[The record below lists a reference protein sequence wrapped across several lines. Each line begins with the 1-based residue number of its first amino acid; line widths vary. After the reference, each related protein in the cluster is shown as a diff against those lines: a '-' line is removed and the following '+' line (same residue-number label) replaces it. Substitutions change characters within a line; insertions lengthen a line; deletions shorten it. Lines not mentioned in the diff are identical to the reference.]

1 MSKLTKAMSVL
12 VLLFMVGCSN
22 ANDVIGTEKT
32 RPAEADGLVVM
43 KANTEEEAALLW
55 NAYGLNSE
63 MPAVSFKEQ
72 ALFFIG
78 LYESGSCPYELED
91 IKTAV
96 DGESLTVGLKEPIG
110 ACTADQSPRTFYVA
124 APRNIE
130 TVVIKGETVRLN
142 QFDEE
147 KKTAKM
153 FLEEKEW
160 DKQAADIA
168 LVQTVENPQYAEWV
182 DNPVKGELVAV
193 SFLEK
198 ESSVIGVPVVYVEP
212 ESNKVA
218 GYMPGE

>member
-1 MSKLTKAMSVL
+1 MNKLTMTMSVL
-12 VLLFMVGCSN
+12 VVLFIAGCSSV
-22 ANDVIGTEKT
+22 NDVIGTEKT
-32 RPAEADGLVVM
+32 RPAEVDGLVVM

-55 NAYGLNSE
+55 NAYGLSSE

-91 IKTAV
+91 VKTAA
-96 DGESLTVGLKEPIG
+96 DGDSLTVELKEPIG

-130 TVVIKGETVRLN
+130 TVVVNGETVRLN

-147 KKTAKM
+147 KKRAKT
-153 FLEEKEW
+153 FLKEKGW
-160 DKQAADIA
+160 DKQAGDIA
-168 LVQTVENPQYAEWV
+168 LAQTVEDPQYAEWV
-182 DNPVKGELVAV
+182 DSPVKGELVAV

-198 ESSVIGVPVVYVEP
+198 ESSVIGVPVVYVDP

>member
-1 MSKLTKAMSVL
+1 MSKLTNSISLL
-12 VLLFMVGCSN
+12 VLLFMVGCSS

-32 RPAEADGLVVM
+32 RPTEADGLVVM
-43 KANTEEEAALLW
+43 KANAEEEAALLW

-78 LYESGSCPYELED
+78 LYESGSCPYELDD

-96 DGESLTVGLKEPIG
+96 DDVTLTIDLEESTGV
-110 ACTADQSPRTFYVA
+110 CTDDQSPRTFYVA

-130 TVVIKGETVRLN
+130 TVVVKGETVRLN

-147 KKTAKM
+147 KKRAKT
-153 FLEEKEW
+153 FLEEKGW
-160 DKQAADIA
+160 GKQAADIA
-168 LVQTVENPQYAEWV
+168 LAQTVEDPQYAEWV
-182 DNPVKGELVAV
+182 DSPVKGELVAV

-198 ESSVIGVPVVYVEP
+198 ESSVIGVPVVYVDP